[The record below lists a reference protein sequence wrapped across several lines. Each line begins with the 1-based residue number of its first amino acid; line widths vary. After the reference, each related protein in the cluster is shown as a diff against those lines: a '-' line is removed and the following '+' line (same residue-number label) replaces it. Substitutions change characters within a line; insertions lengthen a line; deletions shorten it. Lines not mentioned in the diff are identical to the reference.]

1 MIKNVLYGLLGCLF
15 FSCSIPDNPTN
26 YLALGDSYTIGEG
39 VNASESWPV
48 QLMGDLK
55 ERGYMMDSLQ
65 IIARTG
71 WTTDELLIGA
81 LESSLLSE
89 YDLVTV
95 MIGVNNQFRGRS
107 LENFRDELS
116 ILLEKS
122 IQYAGGDQEKVF
134 VFSIP
139 DWGVTPFAGSRDKA
153 KIASEIDA
161 FNAEIIR
168 LTEELNLRYIDV
180 TEMSRKAAQDST
192 LLASDGLH
200 PSGLMYSQWVDKMAP
215 IIFKAIDE

>member
-1 MIKNVLYGLLGCLF
+1 MMKNVLYGLLGCLF

-39 VNASESWPV
+39 VNASERWPV

-55 ERGYMMDSLQ
+55 EMGYMMDSLQ

-107 LENFRDELS
+107 L
-116 ILLEKS
+116 
-122 IQYAGGDQEKVF
+122 
-134 VFSIP
+134 
-139 DWGVTPFAGSRDKA
+139 
-153 KIASEIDA
+153 
-161 FNAEIIR
+161 
-168 LTEELNLRYIDV
+168 
-180 TEMSRKAAQDST
+180 
-192 LLASDGLH
+192 
-200 PSGLMYSQWVDKMAP
+200 
-215 IIFKAIDE
+215 